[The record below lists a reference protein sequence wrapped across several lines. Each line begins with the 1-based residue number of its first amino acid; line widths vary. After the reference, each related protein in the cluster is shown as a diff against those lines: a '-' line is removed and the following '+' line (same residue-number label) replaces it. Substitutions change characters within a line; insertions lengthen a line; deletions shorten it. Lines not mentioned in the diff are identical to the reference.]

1 MLRAGLV
8 DEVSLL
14 VAPLVNDAQGRR
26 RSSTSTSTSAFA
38 PRRPALAH
46 VERRANDVLWL
57 RYRVADVP

>member
-26 RSSTSTSTSAFA
+26 RSSTSTSAFA

-46 VERRANDVLWL
+46 VERRANDVPWL